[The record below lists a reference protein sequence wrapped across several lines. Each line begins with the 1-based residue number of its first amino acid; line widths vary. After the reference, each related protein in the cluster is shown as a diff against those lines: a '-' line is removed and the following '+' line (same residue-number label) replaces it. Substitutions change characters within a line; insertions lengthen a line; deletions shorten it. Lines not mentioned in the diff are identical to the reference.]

1 MEIYMIVKNS
11 VLAMCLLSLMAC
23 ATTTNEPDDS
33 AKTVVPV
40 GVCKEPRPQMCT
52 MDYTPVCANVAGK
65 TLKTYGNACG
75 ACGDV
80 NVNEYVKGECITDD
94 VNAFPN
100 QASGDSAVKKSSN

>member
-1 MEIYMIVKNS
+1 MMVKNS
-11 VLAMCLLSLMAC
+11 VLAICFFSLMAC
-23 ATTTNEPDDS
+23 ATTTNQTTETDKP
-33 AKTVVPV
+33 VVSV

-94 VNAFPN
+94 VKAFPN
-100 QASGDSAVKKSSN
+100 HATGGSAVKKSSS